1 MVNATPKPSFIISA
15 ELHAKIAKSGTRVMD
30 DPGEVVQVRSRAR
43 AVTVQPRAETRYSL
57 REIEPRKSTRLANF
71 MRAIALL

>member
-30 DPGEVVQVRSRAR
+30 DPGEVVEVRSRTRPAI
-43 AVTVQPRAETRYSL
+43 TQPRAETRYSL